1 MERLLDEHIE
11 KLKTRV
17 IKMCSLVDEQ
27 VQNAIKAVET
37 NDLELANSV
46 IDRDKKV
53 NKYDV
58 KIDKICQRIFAL
70 AQPVAMDLRYIM
82 SSLTINSN
90 LERIG
95 DIAVNIAENII
106 LIKTKPGFYINTRL
120 EEMFKLTKQMLKN
133 SIDAFIGGN
142 PELAKE
148 VILADDVV
156 DKLNG
161 ENHTILKSIMKQSA
175 ENIEAAVAL
184 LVISRE
190 LERLADHATNIA
202 EDVFFIVEAQL
213 IKHKYEKFIFGDE
226 EQEEKNDQGD
236 QLSRVS
242 SASINIFFV
251 SADLSFSISGIKLF
265 VKYIPQLLS
274 TINVGN
280 AELTFFIFC
289 E

>member
-1 MERLLDEHIE
+1 MERLLDEHLE

-27 VQNAIKAVET
+27 FQLAIKSFEEE
-37 NDLELANSV
+37 NLELAQSV
-46 IDRDKKV
+46 IDRDRKV

-58 KIDKICQRIFAL
+58 KIDKICQKIFAL

-95 DIAVNIAENII
+95 DISVNIAENVM
-106 LIKTKPGFYINTRL
+106 LIQKKPEFFHDTKL
-120 EEMFKLTKQMLKN
+120 EEMFNLTKRMLKN

-148 VILADDVV
+148 VILTDDIV
-156 DKLNG
+156 DKLNA
-161 ENHTILKSIMKQSA
+161 ENHKILKSIMKQNP

-190 LERLADHATNIA
+190 LERLADHSTNIA
-202 EDVFFIVEAQL
+202 EDVFFIVEAQM
-213 IKHKYEKFIFGDE
+213 IKHKYEKYIFGE
-226 EQEEKNDQGD
+226 EEIENDNDLTTDDTNEETN
-236 QLSRVS
+236 
-242 SASINIFFV
+242 
-251 SADLSFSISGIKLF
+251 
-265 VKYIPQLLS
+265 
-274 TINVGN
+274 T
-280 AELTFFIFC
+280 
-289 E
+289 

>member
-1 MERLLDEHIE
+1 MERLLDEHLE

-27 VQNAIKAVET
+27 VQNAIKAVEDD
-37 NDLELANSV
+37 NLELAQSV

-95 DIAVNIAENII
+95 DIAVNIAENIL
-106 LIKTKPGFYINTRL
+106 LINKKPEFYYDTKL
-120 EEMFKLTKQMLKN
+120 EEMFRLTKQMLKN
-133 SIDAFIGGN
+133 SIDSFITAN

-148 VILADDVV
+148 VIITDDVV
-156 DKLNG
+156 DKLNS
-161 ENHTILKSIMKQSA
+161 ENHTILKAIMKQSPD
-175 ENIEAAVAL
+175 NIESAIAL

-190 LERLADHATNIA
+190 LERLADHSTNIA

-213 IKHKYEKFIFGDE
+213 IKHKYEKFIFGEEASDE
-226 EQEEKNDQGD
+226 DEKDD
-236 QLSRVS
+236 KEL
-242 SASINIFFV
+242 IN
-251 SADLSFSISGIKLF
+251 
-265 VKYIPQLLS
+265 
-274 TINVGN
+274 
-280 AELTFFIFC
+280 
-289 E
+289 

>member
-1 MERLLDEHIE
+1 MERLLDEHLE

-17 IKMCSLVDEQ
+17 LKMCSLVDEQ
-27 VQNAIKAVET
+27 VQFAIKSVET
-37 NDLELANSV
+37 DDIELAQSV

-58 KIDKICQRIFAL
+58 KIDKICQKIFAL

-106 LIKTKPGFYINTRL
+106 LIKQKPQFYLNTKL
-120 EEMFKLTKQMLKN
+120 EEMFKVTQTMLKN

-142 PELAKE
+142 PELARE
-148 VILADDVV
+148 VILADNVV
-156 DKLNG
+156 DKLNA
-161 ENHTILKSIMKQSA
+161 ENHQILKSIMKQSPD
-175 ENIEAAVAL
+175 NIEGAVAL

-190 LERLADHATNIA
+190 LERLADHSTNIA
-202 EDVFFIVEAQL
+202 EDVFFIVEAQM

-226 EQEEKNDQGD
+226 ESDEEKSED
-236 QLSRVS
+236 
-242 SASINIFFV
+242 ASN
-251 SADLSFSISGIKLF
+251 
-265 VKYIPQLLS
+265 Q
-274 TINVGN
+274 
-280 AELTFFIFC
+280 E
-289 E
+289 

>member
-1 MERLLDEHIE
+1 MERLLDEHLE

-27 VQNAIKAVET
+27 VQLAIKAVEDD
-37 NDLELANSV
+37 NLELAQSV

-58 KIDKICQRIFAL
+58 KIDKICQKIFAL

-95 DIAVNIAENII
+95 DIAVNIAENVV
-106 LIKTKPGFYINTRL
+106 LIQKKPEFFQNTKL
-120 EEMFKLTKQMLKN
+120 EEMFNLTKRMLKN

-148 VILADDVV
+148 VILTDDIV
-156 DKLNG
+156 DNLNT
-161 ENHTILKSIMKQSA
+161 ENHQILKSIMKQNPD
-175 ENIEAAVAL
+175 NIESAIVL

-190 LERLADHATNIA
+190 LERLADHSTNIA

-213 IKHKYEKFIFGDE
+213 IKHKYEKYIFGDE
-226 EQEEKNDQGD
+226 E
-236 QLSRVS
+236 
-242 SASINIFFV
+242 
-251 SADLSFSISGIKLF
+251 
-265 VKYIPQLLS
+265 
-274 TINVGN
+274 
-280 AELTFFIFC
+280 AES
-289 E
+289 EDE

>member
-1 MERLLDEHIE
+1 MERLLDEHLE

-27 VQNAIKAVET
+27 VQFAIKAVEDD
-37 NDLELANSV
+37 NLELAQSV

-95 DIAVNIAENII
+95 DIAVNISENVI
-106 LIKTKPGFYINTRL
+106 LIKKKPEFYHDTRL
-120 EEMFKLTKQMLKN
+120 EEMFTLTKRMLKN
-133 SIDAFIGGN
+133 SIDAFINGN
-142 PELAKE
+142 PEIAKD
-148 VILADDVV
+148 VIKTDDIV
-156 DKLNG
+156 DKLNA
-161 ENHTILKSIMKQSA
+161 ENHKVLKSLMKQSPD
-175 ENIEAAVAL
+175 NIEGAVAL

-226 EQEEKNDQGD
+226 EADEDTID
-236 QLSRVS
+236 T
-242 SASINIFFV
+242 SA
-251 SADLSFSISGIKLF
+251 
-265 VKYIPQLLS
+265 
-274 TINVGN
+274 
-280 AELTFFIFC
+280 
-289 E
+289 

>member
-1 MERLLDEHIE
+1 MERLLDEHLD

-27 VQNAIKAVET
+27 VQNAVKAVEED
-37 NDLELANSV
+37 NLELAQSV

-53 NKYDV
+53 NKFDV

-106 LIKTKPGFYINTRL
+106 LIKQKPEFYSETVL
-120 EEMFKLTKQMLKN
+120 ERMFSVTQQMLKN
-133 SIDAFIGGN
+133 AIDAFIGAN

-148 VILADDVV
+148 VIIADDVV
-156 DKLNG
+156 DKLNA
-161 ENHTILKSIMKQSA
+161 ENHLILKSIMKRSP
-175 ENIEAAVAL
+175 ENIEGAVAL

-213 IKHKYEKFIFGDE
+213 IKHKYEKYIFGDE
-226 EQEEKNDQGD
+226 ESDEDEKD
-236 QLSRVS
+236 
-242 SASINIFFV
+242 IN
-251 SADLSFSISGIKLF
+251 
-265 VKYIPQLLS
+265 
-274 TINVGN
+274 T
-280 AELTFFIFC
+280 
-289 E
+289 